1 MGVGCRQLVT
11 PGSQDRCF
19 FREMSL
25 PVPGA
30 GSAGAEGQLP
40 EMSRPAAGF
49 LWGEQPLPPHGAVV
63 RVCDDDGKAPQMDT
77 VCRWALWVTLL
88 VFRKSC
94 QLGARHVGEG
104 PFLWRG
110 GPG

>member
-1 MGVGCRQLVT
+1 MGCRQLVT
-11 PGSQDRCF
+11 PASQDRCF

-25 PVPGA
+25 PVPGPEA
-30 GSAGAEGQLP
+30 QEQRASCLRCHALP
-40 EMSRPAAGF
+40 RGF
-49 LWGEQPLPPHGAVV
+49 SGESSLCLRHGAVV
-63 RVCDDDGKAPQMDT
+63 RVCDDGKAPQMDT

-104 PFLWRG
+104 PFLWPG